1 MKIKTKNDNL
11 MKMSTMKIY
20 SKDVYK
26 FSIQYEENDIS
37 FTVQNAQNFP
47 IKTYGLKISLKE
59 MQSMKYFEYFNYK
72 SAEKFINN
80 VLKKC
85 IEQDKFD
92 IKYIEDEDALLF
104 EFNWEIFE
112 NNYAELKIP
121 KKEIEK
127 EIKIQVESFALV
139 ISEMGKK
146 INKMEEE
153 KKSED
158 LKSKIESFAS
168 DISEMKE
175 KINKINEMEDGKKT
189 EDLKSKN
196 EAAVKSFFGTSIL
209 EDEEK
214 KLISEWIHPNK
225 ILKFN
230 LLYSNTRD
238 SDDSSTFHYYCDGVS
253 PTVTVILDTSGR
265 KFGGYSTQSWG
276 QSSVGSSYSRAV
288 GSFIFNLSKKSKY
301 DLSDQLNYQA
311 VQRNNSYGPWF
322 GGGPDIRIASS
333 CRSNTSSSCKKSTY
347 NTGNDNVIGGSGS
360 TSFQVSYY
368 EVYHVVSE

>member
-1 MKIKTKNDNL
+1 MKKQTKDDNL
-11 MKMSTMKIY
+11 MEVSSIKIY

-26 FSIQYEENDIS
+26 FKIEYEANDIT
-37 FTVQNAQNFP
+37 FTVQKAEKFP
-47 IKTYGLKISLKE
+47 IKTYELKISLKE
-59 MQSMKYFEYFNYK
+59 IQSMKYFEYFNYK

-85 IEQDKFD
+85 FELDKFD
-92 IKYIEDEDALLF
+92 IESVDDGSLLF
-104 EFNWEIFE
+104 KFNWEIFE

-121 KKEIEK
+121 IKENEK
-127 EIKIQVESFALV
+127 DIKSQVESFALV
-139 ISEMGKK
+139 ISEMEKK

-153 KKSED
+153 KTEN

-168 DISEMKE
+168 DISKMKE
-175 KINKINEMEDGKKT
+175 KINKINETEEGKKT
-189 EDLKSKN
+189 EDLKLKN

-209 EDEEK
+209 KDEEK

-238 SDDSSTFHYYCDGVS
+238 SDDSNTFHYYCDGVS

-276 QSSVGSSYSRAV
+276 QSPVGSNYSRAV
-288 GSFIFNLSKKSKY
+288 GSFIFNLSNKSKH

-311 VQRNNSYGPWF
+311 VYRHNSYGPWF

-333 CRSNTSSSCKKSTY
+333 CRSNSSSSCNKSTY
-347 NTGNDNVIGGSGS
+347 NTGNYNVIGGSGS

-368 EVYHVVSE
+368 EVYHVISE

>member
-1 MKIKTKNDNL
+1 
-11 MKMSTMKIY
+11 
-20 SKDVYK
+20 
-26 FSIQYEENDIS
+26 
-37 FTVQNAQNFP
+37 
-47 IKTYGLKISLKE
+47 
-59 MQSMKYFEYFNYK
+59 
-72 SAEKFINN
+72 
-80 VLKKC
+80 
-85 IEQDKFD
+85 
-92 IKYIEDEDALLF
+92 
-104 EFNWEIFE
+104 
-112 NNYAELKIP
+112 
-121 KKEIEK
+121 
-127 EIKIQVESFALV
+127 
-139 ISEMGKK
+139 MGKK
-146 INKMEEE
+146 INKMEEK

-158 LKSKIESFAS
+158 LKSKIESFAL

-175 KINKINEMEDGKKT
+175 KLNKINEMEEGKKT

-209 EDEEK
+209 EVEEK

-230 LLYSNTRD
+230 LLYSNTSD
-238 SDDSSTFHYYCDGVS
+238 SYDSSTFHYYCDGVS
-253 PTVTVILDTSGR
+253 QTVTVILDTSGR

-288 GSFIFNLSKKSKY
+288 GSFIFNLSKKSKH

-322 GGGPDIRIASS
+322 GGDPDIRIASS
-333 CRSNTSSSCKKSTY
+333 CSSNTSSSCKKSTY